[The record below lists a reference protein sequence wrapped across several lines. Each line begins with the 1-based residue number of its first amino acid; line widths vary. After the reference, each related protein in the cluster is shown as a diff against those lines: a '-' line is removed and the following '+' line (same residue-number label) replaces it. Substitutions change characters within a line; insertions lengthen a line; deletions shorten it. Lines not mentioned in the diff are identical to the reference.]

1 MYRPHYTTEEV
12 LEELTAEFDSHDGVE
27 AQFFREDNILESSS
41 SESES
46 DQELDLHEQPQLSRR
61 RNFATKSQRLVC
73 CLTSALNP
81 KNYENI
87 PPVKTT
93 TQYSSFLE
101 KPSSSATT
109 ISWINTKRVA
119 VGRQPRAS
127 VILGNLGPTSEASS
141 AMDCL

>member
-12 LEELTAEFDSHDGVE
+12 LEELTAEFDSHDGAEPGVE
-27 AQFFREDNILESSS
+27 AQFFGEDNILESSS

-61 RNFATKSQRLVC
+61 RNCATKSQRLVC
-73 CLTSALNP
+73 CLTLALNP

-93 TQYSSFLE
+93 TQYTSFLE

-109 ISWINTKRVA
+109 IS
-119 VGRQPRAS
+119 
-127 VILGNLGPTSEASS
+127 
-141 AMDCL
+141 